1 MVALIT
7 LGPTLNLIFLAIDIQ
22 SLGRLLFLLN
32 LPTVLT
38 LQPLLLFLLI
48 RLLLLLLHLRVHVFL
63 EACEFLGLRVV
74 AYG

>member
-7 LGPTLNLIFLAIDIQ
+7 LGPALNLIFFPIDIE
-22 SLGRLLFLLN
+22 SLGSLLFLLN

-38 LQPLLLFLLI
+38 LQPLFLLLLI
-48 RLLLLLLHLRVHVFL
+48 SLLLLLLHLRVHVFL
-63 EACEFLGLRVV
+63 EARKFLRLRVV